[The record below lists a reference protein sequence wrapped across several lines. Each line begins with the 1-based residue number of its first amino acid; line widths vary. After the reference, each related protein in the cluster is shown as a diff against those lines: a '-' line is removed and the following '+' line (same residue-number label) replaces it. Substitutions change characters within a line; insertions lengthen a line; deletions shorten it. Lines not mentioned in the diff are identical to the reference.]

1 MKAKHCG
8 ECRHFKNEDING
20 DGWCEKYAMPTHCAT
35 GCIIIKPFTLNS
47 QDNEEDYVQ

>member
-20 DGWCEKYAMPTHCAT
+20 DGWCEEYEMPTHCAS
-35 GCIIIKPFTLNS
+35 GCIISS
-47 QDNEEDYVQ
+47 QEREIREI